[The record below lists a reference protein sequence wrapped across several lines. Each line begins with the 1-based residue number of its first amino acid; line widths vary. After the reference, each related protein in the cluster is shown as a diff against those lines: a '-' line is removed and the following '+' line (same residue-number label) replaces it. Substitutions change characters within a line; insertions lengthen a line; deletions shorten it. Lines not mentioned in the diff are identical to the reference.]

1 MRTVGKLAWVELK
14 LFAREPLTV
23 VFALALP
30 VVLLLVL
37 GSVFGSTP
45 EEGVYRNVSPLAYY
59 VPAYVALVIA
69 SVTIISL
76 PTHLAG
82 NRERGVLKRFHAS
95 GVGAWE
101 VLASQVAVALV
112 LAVVSSSVLVA
123 VAVPVYDFPA
133 PGSPGMLAAGFLLCA
148 VAFAALGVL
157 VGAVLPTARA
167 AQAVGILVWFLL
179 LFLGGAGPPREV
191 LNTALQ
197 GVQDATPLWH
207 AVRVMQDAWLGLDAG
222 LSWGVVAGLL
232 VVGAVFAVALFR
244 WE

>member
-1 MRTVGKLAWVELK
+1 MRTVAKLTWVEMK
-14 LFAREPLTV
+14 LFAREPMTL

-37 GSVFGSTP
+37 GSVFGNDP
-45 EEGVYRNVSPLAYY
+45 EETVYRGVGAMTYY
-59 VPAYVALVIA
+59 VPAYLALVIA
-69 SVTIISL
+69 SVTVISL

-82 NRERGVLKRFHAS
+82 SRERGVLKRFRAS
-95 GVGAWE
+95 GATAWM
-101 VLASQVAVALV
+101 VLVSQVSVALM

-123 VAVPVYDFPA
+123 VAVPVYDFPG
-133 PGSPGMLAAGFLLCA
+133 PQSPGVLIAAFLLCA

-157 VGAVLPTARA
+157 LGGLLPTARA

-191 LNTALQ
+191 LDTALQ
-197 GVQDATPLWH
+197 RVQDALPLWH
-207 AVRVMQDAWLGLDAG
+207 AVRVMQDAWLTLDAG
-222 LSWGVVAGLL
+222 LSWLII
-232 VVGAVFAVALFR
+232 GAVLTAGSALAVLLFR

>member
-37 GSVFGSTP
+37 GSVFGTTP
-45 EEGVYRNVSPLAYY
+45 DEDVYRGISPLAYY

-76 PTHLAG
+76 PTQLAG

-95 GVGAWE
+95 GVGAGA
-101 VLASQVAVALV
+101 VLVSQVAVALV
-112 LAVVSSSVLVA
+112 LAAVSSVVLVA

-133 PGSPGMLAAGFLLCA
+133 PASPGLLAVAFLLCS
-148 VAFAALGVL
+148 VSFAALGVL

-197 GVQDATPLWH
+197 WIQDATPLWH

-222 LSWGVVAGLL
+222 VSWGVVGGLL
-232 VVGAVFAVALFR
+232 VAAAALAVTLFR

>member
-37 GSVFGSTP
+37 GSVFGDTP
-45 EEGVYRNVSPLAYY
+45 EEDIYRGVGAMTYY

-69 SVTIISL
+69 SVTLISL
-76 PTHLAG
+76 PTHVAG

-95 GVGAWE
+95 GVHAGML
-101 VLASQVAVALV
+101 LASQVVVALV
-112 LAVVSSSVLVA
+112 LAVVSSVVLVA
-123 VAVPVYDFPA
+123 VAMPVYDFPA
-133 PGSPGMLAAGFLLCA
+133 PRSVRLLVVAFLLCT

-157 VGAVLPTARA
+157 LGAVLPTARA
-167 AQAVGILVWFLL
+167 AQAVGILAWFLL

-191 LNTALQ
+191 LDTALQ
-197 GVQDATPLWH
+197 RIQDATPLWH

-222 LSWGVVAGLL
+222 LSWL
-232 VVGAVFAVALFR
+232 VVLSLLAVGSVLAVALFR

>member
-1 MRTVGKLAWVELK
+1 MRTVAKLAWVEMK
-14 LFAREPLTV
+14 LFAREPMTL

-37 GSVFGSTP
+37 GSVFGNDP
-45 EEGVYRNVSPLAYY
+45 EETVYRGVGAMTYY
-59 VPAYVALVIA
+59 VPAYLALVIA
-69 SVTIISL
+69 SVTVISL

-95 GVGAWE
+95 GVTAWM
-101 VLASQVAVALV
+101 VLVSQVAVALV
-112 LAVVSSSVLVA
+112 LAVVSSGVMVA
-123 VAVPVYDFPA
+123 VAVPVYDFPT
-133 PGSPGMLAAGFLLCA
+133 PQSPGGLVAAFFLCA

-157 VGAVLPTARA
+157 LGGLLPTARA

-191 LNTALQ
+191 LEPALQ
-197 GVQDATPLWH
+197 RVQDVLPLWH
-207 AVRVMQDAWLGLDAG
+207 AVRVMQDAWLALDAG
-222 LSWGVVAGLL
+222 LSWLI
-232 VVGAVFAVALFR
+232 VGALLAAGSALAVLLFR

>member
-1 MRTVGKLAWVELK
+1 MRTAGKLAWVELK

-37 GSVFGSTP
+37 GSVFGDTP
-45 EEGVYRNVSPLAYY
+45 EEDVYRGVGAMTYY
-59 VPAYVALVIA
+59 VPAYVALIIA
-69 SVTIISL
+69 SVTLISL

-82 NRERGVLKRFHAS
+82 NRERGVLKRLYAS
-95 GVGAWE
+95 GVTAGT
-101 VLASQVAVALV
+101 VLASQVVVALV
-112 LAVVSSSVLVA
+112 LAAVSSVVLVA
-123 VAVPVYDFPA
+123 VAMPVYDFSA
-133 PGSPGMLAAGFLLCA
+133 PRSMGLLIVAFVLCA

-157 VGAVLPTARA
+157 VGAVLPTGRA

-191 LNTALQ
+191 LETALQ
-197 GVQDATPLWH
+197 RVPDATPLWH
-207 AVRVMQDAWLGLDAG
+207 AVRVMQDAWLGLDPG
-222 LSWGVVAGLL
+222 LSWLVMLALLGAGSVL
-232 VVGAVFAVALFR
+232 AVALFR